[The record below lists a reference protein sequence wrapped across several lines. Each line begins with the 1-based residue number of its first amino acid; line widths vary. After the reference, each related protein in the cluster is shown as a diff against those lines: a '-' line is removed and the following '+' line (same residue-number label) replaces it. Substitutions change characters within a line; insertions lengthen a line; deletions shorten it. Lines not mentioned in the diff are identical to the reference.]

1 MALWSGRRGFWV
13 ALGLGLVM
21 VAGLA
26 VYLLNDPPPVE
37 RNVEYGRV
45 GGHPLRLD
53 IYRPAASIRSRP
65 AVLLIHGGGWVEGDK
80 SSEREM
86 GEGLARAGYVA
97 FAVGYRLA
105 KDDASRYPAPVDDVR
120 RAARWVRANAGR
132 LGIDPD
138 RLGTFGISAGGHLV
152 AMLGTTEVV
161 DDGDPSLKGYSSR
174 VNCVVDCC
182 GPTDFTDESSP
193 PLGPKAIWMADNLFT
208 KPRGEI
214 PEVCRDASPV
224 THADA
229 KSAPTLILHGTADEI
244 VPIDQSRRLRN
255 ALREAGVEVKLI
267 EFEGEDHIISGP
279 EAHARM
285 LLEIMAFLRR
295 HLRP

>member
-1 MALWSGRRGFWV
+1 MEK
-13 ALGLGLVM
+13 
-21 VAGLA
+21 
-26 VYLLNDPPPVE
+26 D
-37 RNVEYGRV
+37 VEYGRV
-45 GGHPLRLD
+45 GGRPLKLD
-53 IYRPAASIRSRP
+53 IYRPAASILPRP

-97 FAVGYRLA
+97 IAVGYRLA
-105 KDDASRYPAPVDDVR
+105 KDDASRHPAQVVDVQ
-120 RAARWVRANAGR
+120 RAARWVRANASR

-138 RLGTFGISAGGHLV
+138 RLGAFGPSAGGHLV
-152 AMLGTTEVV
+152 AMLGTTEVL

-193 PLGPKAIWMADNLFT
+193 PLGPRAIWMADNLFT
-208 KPRGEI
+208 RPRDQI
-214 PEVCRDASPV
+214 PELCRDASPV
-224 THADA
+224 THVDA
-229 KSAPTLILHGTADEI
+229 KSAPTLIIHGTADDV

-255 ALREAGVEVKLI
+255 ALRKAGVEVELL
-267 EFEGEDHIISGP
+267 ELEGEDHIISGR
-279 EAHARM
+279 EARDRM
-285 LLEIMAFLRR
+285 FREVMAFLRR

>member
-1 MALWSGRRGFWV
+1 MAWQPRGWALWG
-13 ALGLGLVM
+13 ATGLTLVLI
-21 VAGLA
+21 VGLA
-26 VYLLNDPPPVE
+26 VFLLGGRPPVE
-37 RNVEYGRV
+37 LNVEYGRA
-45 GGHPLRLD
+45 GGRPLRLD
-53 IYRPAASIRSRP
+53 IYRPGASIRPRP

-97 FAVGYRLA
+97 IAVGYRLA
-105 KDDASRYPAPVDDVR
+105 RDDASRHPAQVDDVR
-120 RAARWVRANAGR
+120 RAARWVRANASR

-138 RLGTFGISAGGHLV
+138 RLGAFGISAGGHLA
-152 AMLGTTEVV
+152 AMLGTTEVL

-193 PLGPKAIWMADNLFT
+193 PLGPKAIWMADNFFAS
-208 KPRGEI
+208 PRDQVPGL
-214 PEVCRDASPV
+214 CRDASPV

-229 KSAPTLILHGTADEI
+229 KSAPTLIIHGTADEV
-244 VPIDQSRRLRN
+244 VPIDQSRRLRS
-255 ALREAGVEVKLI
+255 ALREAGVEVQLL
-267 EFEGEDHIISGP
+267 ELEGEDHIIQGS
-279 EAHARM
+279 EARARM
-285 LLEIMAFLRR
+285 FGELMAFLRR